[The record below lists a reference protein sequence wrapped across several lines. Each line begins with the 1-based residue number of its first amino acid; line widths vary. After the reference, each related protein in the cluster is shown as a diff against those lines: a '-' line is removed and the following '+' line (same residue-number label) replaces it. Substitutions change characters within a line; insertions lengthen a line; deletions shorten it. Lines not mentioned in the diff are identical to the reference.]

1 MKLYLTLLL
10 TSLIQA
16 QETETKDQII
26 QRVCTKGSSSI
37 TIETENPNESNS
49 ADIFELRQDV
59 EKCHKLSNANI
70 FKSWKTSASSPP
82 LDPSQSR
89 IATETYVDTVSDSYG
104 DPSFQSFNG
113 YSFRINALNRTLV
126 GQLLKADNKKTLIAL
141 DMDLEHWKEVG
152 PEITKNHAKINHV
165 VLRLSSGAAPMKML
179 REVFNSSPKVPISL
193 MDKSATM
200 IMKNLVKQIQEDH
213 PNEKIFYSSNPK
225 QEKGFSYF
233 KNFGI

>member
-1 MKLYLTLLL
+1 MKFYLALVL

-37 TIETENPNESNS
+37 TIETENPVESNS
-49 ADIFELRQDV
+49 ADIFEFGQDV

-70 FKSWKTSASSPP
+70 FKSWKISASSSP

-89 IATETYVDTVSDSYG
+89 IATEIYVDTVSDSYG
-104 DPSFQSFNG
+104 DPSFQSFDG

-126 GQLLKADNKKTLIAL
+126 GQLLEVDNKKTLIAL

-165 VLRLSSGAAPMKML
+165 VLRSSSSAAHMKML
-179 REVFNSSPKVPISL
+179 DDLFNSSPEVPISV
-193 MDKSATM
+193 MDKSNTM
-200 IMKNLVKQIQEDH
+200 IMKNHVK
-213 PNEKIFYSSNPK
+213 KIKKKAP
-225 QEKGFSYF
+225 Q
-233 KNFGI
+233 